1 MISLISI
8 EKANAEINDSLFM
21 TVGNKAITQSDVVN
35 EIKLIL
41 ILNNESYL
49 ESKKDQLHKSA
60 IQSIIRR
67 NIKQIEIERHDFFK
81 LNEKDFEKEL
91 VRLSNNIN
99 VDVDTLKNICASNEL
114 DFSLI
119 EDQVKIELYWNS
131 LIFELYKTELSI
143 NKDKIDEELQSVQKE
158 KKLKEHLISE
168 ILIEPVEKSEL
179 ESEIERLKNKIK
191 IEGFENVAK
200 SLSIS
205 KSSNKGGDLGWIS
218 ESEISEKMKSTIVNT
233 PVGNISEPII
243 LPEGILF
250 FKIMNKREAKKNLSL
265 EERKNQLV
273 NLEKTKILNMHSL
286 SHYDKLKR
294 SISVKFIK

>member
-1 MISLISI
+1 M
-8 EKANAEINDSLFM
+8 
-21 TVGNKAITQSDVVN
+21 
-35 EIKLIL
+35 
-41 ILNNESYL
+41 
-49 ESKKDQLHKSA
+49 
-60 IQSIIRR
+60 
-67 NIKQIEIERHDFFK
+67 ERHDFFK

-143 NKDKIDEELQSVQKE
+143 NIDKIDEELQSIQKE
-158 KKLKEHLISE
+158 KKLEEYLISE

-218 ESEISEKMKSTIVNT
+218 ESEISEKIKSAIVNT

-250 FKIMNKREAKKNLSL
+250 FKIINKRQTKKNLSL

-273 NLEKTKILNMHSL
+273 NLEKIKILNMHSL